1 MKFFRF
7 IKKLYFLRNKY
18 ILTSIFFIIW
28 LFAFDQNNLVER
40 IKNIREYNQLLRDK
54 EYYLENIEEDR
65 QQLKEL
71 KTNNEN
77 LEKFAREKYYMK
89 KEDEDIFVILDED

>member
-1 MKFFRF
+1 MNLLKFF
-7 IKKLYFLRNKY
+7 KKLYFLRNKY
-18 ILTSIFFIIW
+18 ILTSIFFVIW
-28 LFAFDQNNLVER
+28 LFVFDQNNLVER

-54 EYYLENIEEDR
+54 NYYIEKIEADR

-77 LEKFAREKYYMK
+77 LEKFAREKYFMK
-89 KEDEDIFVILDED
+89 KEDEDVFVILDEE